1 MEQNKHR
8 LGTIAALAAGGV
20 LCWLAVRYLL
30 GWLWPLVC
38 AGILAAVIRRPVEY
52 LAGRRILKKH
62 TAAILL
68 TLVCL
73 AAAVT
78 LVWLA
83 VSLGVY
89 LVDRAAEYLP
99 GLLER
104 AQAGAD
110 TALAALQRLQARL
123 PPALGRTPL
132 FTAEALTGW
141 LTPEKLGLG
150 ALVQKVTRMA
160 VDLPELAFCLVFVLA
175 ATYYLTVDG
184 REIGAFVHR
193 QLSPRQS
200 LALVRLREDLGRSL
214 LGWLRAQAVLISV
227 TFGLVLVSYYGL
239 GLAEP
244 FLLALLTAAVD
255 ALPVLGAGAVLM
267 PWGIWC
273 LVTGSTGRG
282 AALLVLWVGNMTL
295 RNLLEPK
302 LVSSGLG
309 LHPFVTLLCLF
320 LGFRMV
326 GLAGMFLLPVAVLA
340 LTRLQQWDY
349 LKLWK

>member
-1 MEQNKHR
+1 MERNKHR
-8 LGTIAALAAGGV
+8 LGLWAALTASGV

-38 AGILAAVIRRPVEY
+38 AGVLAAVIRRPVEY
-52 LAGRRILKKH
+52 LAGRRILKKQS
-62 TAAILL
+62 AAILL

-73 AAAVT
+73 AVAVT

-83 VSLGVY
+83 ISLGIY
-89 LVDRAAEYLP
+89 LAERAAGYLP
-99 GLLER
+99 DLLEQ
-104 AQAGAD
+104 AQTGAD
-110 TALAALQRLQARL
+110 TALASLQRLQAHL
-123 PPALGRTPL
+123 PPALGRAPL

-150 ALVQKVTRMA
+150 ALIQKVTRMA
-160 VDLPELAFCLVFVLA
+160 VDLPQLAFCLVFMLA

-184 REIGAFVHR
+184 REIGAFIHR

-214 LGWLRAQAVLISV
+214 LGWLRAQVILISV
-227 TFGLVLVSYYGL
+227 TFVLVLASYYGL

-282 AALLVLWVGNMTL
+282 AALLVLWLSNMAL

-320 LGFRMV
+320 LGFRIG

-349 LKLWK
+349 LRLWR